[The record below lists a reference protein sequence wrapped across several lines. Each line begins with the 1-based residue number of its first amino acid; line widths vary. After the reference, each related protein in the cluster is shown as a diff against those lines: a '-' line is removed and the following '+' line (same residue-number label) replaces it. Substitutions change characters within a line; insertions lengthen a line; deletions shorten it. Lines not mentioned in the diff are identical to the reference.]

1 MKRKIDPE
9 QPYVGTYRLGATNV
23 EVFGWTHGFG
33 GQFFCTPDDNALP
46 RLKVSF
52 LRDYW
57 WEVVAVV
64 MHESFE
70 YLTCQR
76 GVRYLPCGDAIHAS
90 DVYWFG
96 FDHNAMSQMIADQGY
111 FLAKCLPDLAGA
123 WKKYKPKK

>member
-23 EVFGWTHGFG
+23 ELFGWKQGYG
-33 GQFFCTPDDNALP
+33 GQFFCAPDDKALP

-52 LRDYW
+52 LQQHW
-57 WEVVAVV
+57 WEVMAIA

-70 YLTCQR
+70 YLAAQR
-76 GVRYLPCGDAIHAS
+76 GVRYVPCGEYPQAS
-90 DVYWFG
+90 DLYWFG

-111 FLAKCLPDLAGA
+111 FLAKCLPDLATA
-123 WKKYKPKK
+123 WKKYKPK